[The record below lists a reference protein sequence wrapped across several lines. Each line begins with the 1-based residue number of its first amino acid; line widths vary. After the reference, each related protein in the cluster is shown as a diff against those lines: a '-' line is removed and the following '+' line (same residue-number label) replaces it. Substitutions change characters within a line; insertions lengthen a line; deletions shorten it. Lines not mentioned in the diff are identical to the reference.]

1 MSIYQMNEEQKELC
15 WRIIEW
21 QRSRLSCHSDE
32 WRKKFDAIM
41 KLARENGYCTQAK
54 DETIRASVGFW
65 RNYVADMISDRLLKH
80 FIFQGDNPDSDFWD
94 VMCILERKNEE
105 QDIYENMIKGDSEF
119 AKFTQVEEA
128 EISAAI
134 YLSAEDFC
142 AHGATYNHI
151 NHVNF
156 EKSLPEI
163 VDICKSTIYYQ
174 VNYERYKGYF
184 NDFNSEE
191 TYKFFLKRL
200 FKRHITRLIA
210 STSIILLPL
219 LQEKLKTDDDT
230 WTKQLFIENP
240 NHLKLEKFDF
250 IF

>member
-1 MSIYQMNEEQKELC
+1 MKEKEKELC

-21 QRSRLSCHSDE
+21 QRSGLSCHSDE

-65 RNYVADMISDRLLKH
+65 RNYVADMISDRLLEH
-80 FIFQGDNPDSDFWD
+80 FIFQGDKPDSDFWD

-119 AKFTQVEEA
+119 AKLTQVEEVA
-128 EISAAI
+128 ISEGF
-134 YLSAEDFC
+134 YMSAKDFREK
-142 AHGATYNHI
+142 GVTYNR
-151 NHVNF
+151 VNF

-174 VNYERYKGYF
+174 VNYDRYKGYF

-191 TYKFFLKRL
+191 TYKFFLKGL
-200 FKRHITRLIA
+200 FDRCITRLMA
-210 STSIILLPL
+210 STAIILLPL

-240 NHLKLEKFDF
+240 NHLKLEKFDWCF
-250 IF
+250 